1 MPFTMNPILNTTE
14 DEDKIENIINSYL
27 SQNTILDWKY
37 ELALKELIYKNLLIE
52 PTEENMKEL
61 GNMYLQEVSIVY
73 ESRREGCTT
82 EESNKV
88 DMLGNDGFLKI
99 STSPQI
105 QKLLRLAAYLARAL
119 NDAIDNR
126 LSSAENSQTSDD
138 QEDNVELTLP
148 DPIY

>member
-1 MPFTMNPILNTTE
+1 MNPILNTTE